1 MSLLLLFSSN
11 ASALAVD
18 AVSIVALPAA
28 TAGASGAV
36 AQSAG
41 ATRAEAAPAETNPAE
56 GSLAD
61 AISAHGPWSG
71 SRVVPNPLR
80 TEAQVAFA
88 TARDGPLS
96 VGIFDLG
103 GRRVRTLLEEAGAP
117 TGLHVIAFDGRG
129 DDGARLRSG
138 LYFYRI
144 RSADGLRSGRFVIA
158 R

>member
-1 MSLLLLFSSN
+1 MDPGIPCSWN
-11 ASALAVD
+11 R
-18 AVSIVALPAA
+18 LPAFM
-28 TAGASGAV
+28 AGNRERSN
-36 AQSAG
+36 SC
-41 ATRAEAAPAETNPAE
+41 PL
-56 GSLAD
+56 S
-61 AISAHGPWSG
+61 HGPWSG

-117 TGLHVIAFDGRG
+117 AGLHVIAFDGRG